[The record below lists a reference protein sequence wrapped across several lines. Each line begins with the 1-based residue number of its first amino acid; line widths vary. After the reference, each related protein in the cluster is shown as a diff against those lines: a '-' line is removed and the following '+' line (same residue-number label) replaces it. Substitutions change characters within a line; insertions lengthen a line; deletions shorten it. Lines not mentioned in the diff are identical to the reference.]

1 MNLEYRY
8 SGRTDQPLAEEGR
21 RQIEELW
28 SESPEADLVVVS
40 PMKRCIETA
49 QVLFPGKGPE
59 DFIKIPEW
67 IEMDFGQF
75 EGKNYEELNGNPVYQ
90 KWIDSGGTE
99 RFPEGEDKA
108 GFTERV
114 SAGFEGFM
122 RMTGPLAVNNTL
134 RVTAVVHGGTIMA
147 LLSAL
152 TGLEYYDF
160 QCKNGNGYRI
170 ELSPDGKLIKEPEKL
185 FA

>member
-8 SGRTDQPLAEEGR
+8 IGRTDQPLAEEGR
-21 RQIEELW
+21 RQIEEIW
-28 SESPEADLVVVS
+28 GESPAADLIVVS

-49 QVLFPGKGPE
+49 AILFPGKDPE

-67 IEMDFGQF
+67 REMDFGQF
-75 EGKNYEELNGNPVYQ
+75 EGKNHEELNGNPVYQ

-99 RFPEGEDKA
+99 RFPEGEDRA

-114 SAGFEGFM
+114 SAGFKEYISM
-122 RMTGPLAVNNTL
+122 AGPLAGSNTL
-134 RVTAVVHGGTIMA
+134 KVTAVVHGGTIMA

-170 ELSPDGKLIKEPEKL
+170 ELSPDGKVLKGPEKIIR
-185 FA
+185 